1 MEIVILKN
9 ADAVAKKGAQLL
21 TELIRQKSNAI
32 LGLAT
37 GRTPIALYEQL
48 IGIYRTGEISFAEVS
63 TFNLDEYLG
72 IDEDDDQSYR
82 AFMNAAF
89 FDHID
94 IDIRNTYMPFCKEG
108 ENPRTFG
115 LGFENEILCHGG
127 IDLQILGIGGNG
139 HIGFNEPAS
148 SLKSR
153 TRVKALTQRTL
164 QDNKHLFDENEHQPR
179 LAMTMGIA
187 TILDARKI
195 ILLATGSGKAE
206 AVQKMVEGPL
216 SSMCPASALQL
227 HQHVSILLDEKAAAK
242 LQNQEYYLWV
252 YEQNETLRKQFG
264 SFYNI

>member
-9 ADAVAKKGAQLL
+9 ADAVAKKGAQLVV
-21 TELIRQKSNAI
+21 ELIRQKSKAV

-48 IGIYRTGEISFAEVS
+48 INKYRTGEISFAEVS

-72 IDEDDDQSYR
+72 IDEDNEYGYR
-82 AFMNAAF
+82 AFMNSAF
-89 FDHID
+89 FNHID
-94 IDIRNTYMPFCKEG
+94 IDIKNTYLPFCKEG

-115 LGFENEILCHGG
+115 LGYENEILCHGG
-127 IDLQILGIGGNG
+127 IDLQILGIGSNG
-139 HIGFNEPAS
+139 HIGFNEPVS
-148 SLKSR
+148 SLNSR
-153 TRVKALTQRTL
+153 TRIKTLSHRTL
-164 QDNKHLFDENEHQPR
+164 QDNNQLFDNSENQPR

-227 HQHVSILLDEKAAAK
+227 HQHVSILLDEQAAAS
-242 LQNQEYYLWV
+242 LQNQDYYLWA

>member
-1 MEIVILKN
+1 MEVVILRN
-9 ADAVAKKGAQLL
+9 ADAVAKKGAHLL
-21 TELIRQKSNAI
+21 VELILQKNNAV

-48 IGIYRTGEISFAEVS
+48 IDKCRKGEISFAGVS

-72 IDEDDDQSYR
+72 IAEDNEHGYR
-82 AFMNAAF
+82 AFMNRTF
-89 FDHID
+89 FDQID
-94 IDIRNTYMPFCKEG
+94 IDIKNTYLPFCKEG
-108 ENPRTFG
+108 ENPRTYG
-115 LGFENEILCHGG
+115 LDYENEILCHGG
-127 IDLQILGIGGNG
+127 IDLQILGIGSNG
-139 HIGFNEPAS
+139 HIGFNEPVS
-148 SLKSR
+148 SLNSR
-153 TRVKALTQRTL
+153 TRIKTLSHRTL
-164 QDNKHLFDENEHQPR
+164 QDNNQLFDNYDSQPR

-206 AVQKMVEGPL
+206 AVQNMVEGPL

-227 HQHVSILLDEKAAAK
+227 HQHVTILLDEKAAAG
-242 LQNQEYYLWV
+242 LQNQDYYIWA